1 MKKKEKTEL
10 KIKTQK
16 SKKIQ
21 NPKKFKT
28 QKGKEEQ
35 EQTQKIHTTV
45 TTKPPYPNP
54 LLSHKQPLRSIPFS
68 FQRPTQDPRS
78 IPFSSTKPQ
87 THQLNQPNNHRSQPG
102 HHRIQ

>member
-1 MKKKEKTEL
+1 MKKKEKTKI

-21 NPKKFKT
+21 NPE
-28 QKGKEEQ
+28 GEGEQ

-68 FQRPTQDPRS
+68 FKDPHKTQDPYPS
-78 IPFSSTKPQ
+78 VLPS
-87 THQLNQPNNHRSQPG
+87 H
-102 HHRIQ
+102 